1 MSMDDEDTLDKTSV
15 MTSDTFKVRLAQAG
29 QSPPCLVLLV
39 GPANQVGR
47 QWPLEDTDIVIGRAH
62 ETQVCVEDKS
72 VSKAHA
78 KLQMVGGD
86 VSIMD
91 LESTNSTV
99 VNGDVLTPLKP
110 VVLKNNDQIKIGNVI
125 LKFLEEGNIE
135 TVSVAQTFDRG
146 QLDALTDIYNKGAL
160 MARGPESFN
169 KSSLLGVPYCV
180 VTFDIDHFKQVNDTY
195 GHAAGDYVL
204 KELASVV
211 KSKLIREND
220 FFARSGGE
228 EFTLLLLG
236 TPYERAKDIS
246 ERLRET
252 IEAHD
257 FVFEGTQIPITISVG
272 ISQKRDGD
280 QGWETIFDRADRALY
295 KSKQSGRNRVTSED

>member
-15 MTSDTFKVRLAQAG
+15 MTSDTFRVRLAQAG

-47 QWPLEDTDIVIGRAH
+47 QWPLEDTDRVIGRAH
-62 ETQVCVEDKS
+62 EAHVCIEDKS

-91 LESTNSTV
+91 LESTNNTV
-99 VNGDVLTPLKP
+99 VNGEMLNPLRP
-110 VVLKNNDQIKIGNVI
+110 LVLKNNDQIKLGNVI

-146 QLDALTDIYNKGAL
+146 QMDALTEIYNKGAL
-160 MARGPESFN
+160 MARAPESFN
-169 KSSLLGVPYCV
+169 KSSLLGVPYCII
-180 VTFDIDHFKQVNDTY
+180 TFDIDHFKQVNDTH
-195 GHAAGDYVL
+195 GHAAGDYIL
-204 KELASVV
+204 QELANVV

-236 TPYERAKDIS
+236 TPFERAQEIS

-252 IEAHD
+252 IESHD
-257 FVFEGTQIPITISVG
+257 FIFEAVQIPITISVG
-272 ISQKRDGD
+272 VSSKRDD
-280 QGWETIFDRADRALY
+280 DSGWETIFDRADKALY
-295 KSKQSGRNRVTSED
+295 KSKEGGRNRVTAD